1 TALPQWGP
9 KDGYRLM
16 EKFTAGLNNPVAR
29 QELTAALNKNKGV
42 FRAFR
47 DVLEQYPEVE
57 KIWF

>member
-1 TALPQWGP
+1 
-9 KDGYRLM
+9 M